1 MSLFDGEEFD
11 VCQKCG
17 GGGWIWDESLD
28 AHRQCSCQSAD
39 PTTGKYSGS
48 EPTGTEKDSGDNI
61 ERERRGPMKR
71 GGAEHVVL
79 QVYGDG
85 RRRTSYDASF
95 EAVGDFHAKRRES
108 TRLLER
114 GFLQKDGT
122 LPNRALAGRPHV
134 DAYRLTA
141 TGRDALNAS

>member
-1 MSLFDGEEFD
+1 MSLFDSEEFE

-17 GGGWIWDESLD
+17 GGGWVYD
-28 AHRQCSCQSAD
+28 AKVDATRRCSCQAAE
-39 PTTGKYSGS
+39 PTTGKYSGAD
-48 EPTGTEKDSGDNI
+48 PTSTEESSGAII

-71 GGAEHVVL
+71 GGAEHTVL
-79 QVYGDG
+79 TVYADG

-114 GFLQKDGT
+114 GYLQKDGT

-134 DAYRLTA
+134 DAYRITA
-141 TGRDALNAS
+141 TGLNALAS